1 MTSTAEPLYVA
12 RLFLRRLLEKDPQ
25 EMVSVHENPEYA
37 DIFATMKN
45 RYQELRTQFK
55 VPDGLPK

>member
-1 MTSTAEPLYVA
+1 MWRGFFAAAT
-12 RLFLRRLLEKDPQ
+12 EKDPQ

-45 RYQELRTQFK
+45 RYQELLTQFK

>member
-1 MTSTAEPLYVA
+1 MW
-12 RLFLRRLLEKDPQ
+12 RGFFLRRPLEKDPQ

-45 RYQELRTQFK
+45 RYQELLTQFK